1 MFILDQNRHGYYIHG
16 RSPHGIS
23 DVNMK
28 DMVMNLERESRSM
41 SGTRGLQ
48 ANSSEQLFIMKINRV
63 FRIQYDLL
71 FRKYYVEN

>member
-1 MFILDQNRHGYYIHG
+1 
-16 RSPHGIS
+16 
-23 DVNMK
+23 MK

-71 FRKYYVEN
+71 FRKYYVGN

>member
-1 MFILDQNRHGYYIHG
+1 M
-16 RSPHGIS
+16 S

-28 DMVMNLERESRSM
+28 DMVMNLERESRAM

-71 FRKYYVEN
+71 FRKYYVSEE

>member
-71 FRKYYVEN
+71 FRKYYVGN